1 MSKMPPKH
9 TTTPCDFYDRLRAL
23 FLQFVQTITTRRPQ
37 DFSRCRKL
45 PLARLIVVLLSLVA
59 SGRDKG
65 VDTKLGEFF
74 TVARRSGLWPE
85 GQSPHRSALSKAR
98 AKIPWQ
104 AFAPLLGHVVA
115 LAYAVFPPREE
126 YLWQGLSVFAF
137 DGSTYH
143 LPATEAVRQA
153 FDPQS
158 GLEHPGRGHYPQCLV
173 ATVYDVFR
181 RLPVGRTVCALE
193 EGDERE
199 QAQQLLPLLPPNSLS
214 LFDRG
219 FPSYGFLHDLQQHS
233 RLYLMRCPATSTFP
247 AVEAFVR
254 SGRAETRLWLTPSDT
269 FKRSLTPAQ
278 RRTLAPIRLRAI
290 RLEAPDGTVSVLLT
304 NLVDVRRFPRAAISA
319 LYWRRWAVETHYRDE
334 KTLQH
339 IEQFHSHTPDGIRQ
353 ELFAILIGCVIAR
366 PLTAL
371 AVPSESIETAQSIV
385 QPQLKNALMS
395 FAREAALLT
404 PAHPE
409 KALVILQEL
418 LNAIR
423 QVKYYKPKHPRP
435 SRPRVNKQPVNK
447 WQSDRKKKL
456 EKAA

>member
-1 MSKMPPKH
+1 MTK
-9 TTTPCDFYDRLRAL
+9 
-23 FLQFVQTITTRRPQ
+23 QRPQ
-37 DFSRCRKL
+37 DFSRRRKL
-45 PLARLIVVLLSLVA
+45 PLARLIVVLISLVA

-65 VDTKLGEFF
+65 VATKLGEFF
-74 TVARRSGLWPE
+74 TLARRSGLWPE

-98 AKIPWQ
+98 AKIPWE
-104 AFAPLLGHVVA
+104 AFATLLTQAVA
-115 LAYAVFPPREE
+115 LAYEVFPPREE

-137 DGSTYH
+137 DGSKYH

-153 FDPQS
+153 FDPES
-158 GLEHPGRGHYPQCLV
+158 GLEYPGRGHYPQCLV
-173 ATVYDVFR
+173 TTAYDVFR
-181 RLPVGRTVCALE
+181 RLPVGRTVCALQD
-193 EGDERE
+193 GDERE
-199 QAQQLLPLLPPNSLS
+199 QAQQLLPLNSLS

-219 FPSYGFLHDLQQHS
+219 FPSYGFLHYLEEHS
-233 RLYLMRCPATSTFP
+233 HLYLMRCPATSTFP
-247 AVEAFVR
+247 AVEAFGR
-254 SGRAETRLWLTPSDT
+254 SGQAETRLWLTPSDT

-304 NLVDVRRFPRAAISA
+304 NLLNTRRFPRTAIIA

-339 IEQFHSHTPDGIRQ
+339 IEQFHSRTPDGIRQ
-353 ELFAILIGCVIAR
+353 ELFAILLGCVIAR
-366 PLTAL
+366 TLTAL
-371 AVPSESIETAQSIV
+371 SVPSESIETAQSIV

-395 FAREAALLT
+395 FARDAALLT

-409 KALVILQEL
+409 QAIVILHEL

-423 QVKYYKPKHPRP
+423 QVKYYKPKHQRP

-447 WQSDRKKKL
+447 WQSDRQKKL
-456 EKAA
+456 KTAA

>member
-1 MSKMPPKH
+1 M
-9 TTTPCDFYDRLRAL
+9 
-23 FLQFVQTITTRRPQ
+23 
-37 DFSRCRKL
+37 
-45 PLARLIVVLLSLVA
+45 SLVA

-65 VDTKLGEFF
+65 GATKLGACF
-74 TVARRSGLWPE
+74 TLARRSGLGPE
-85 GQSPHRSALSKAR
+85 GQSPHRSALTKAR

-104 AFAPLLGHVVA
+104 AFETLLTQSVA
-115 LAYAVFPPREE
+115 LAYEVLPPREE
-126 YLWQGLSVFAF
+126 SLWHGLSVFAF
-137 DGSTYH
+137 DGSQYH

-158 GLEHPGRGHYPQCLV
+158 GLEYPGRGHDPQCLV
-173 ATVYDVFR
+173 TTAYDVFR
-181 RLPVGRTVCALE
+181 RLPVGRTVCALQD
-193 EGDERE
+193 GDERA

-219 FPSYGFLHDLQQHS
+219 FPSYGFLSDLHPHS
-233 RLYLMRCPATSTFP
+233 RLSLMRCPATSTFP
-247 AVEAFVR
+247 TVEALAR

-269 FKRSLTPAQ
+269 CKRSLTLAQ
-278 RRTLAPIRLRAI
+278 RRTLAPLRLRAM

-304 NLVDVRRFPRAAISA
+304 NLVDLRRFPRATIIA

-353 ELFAILIGCVIAR
+353 ELFAILIGWVIAR
-366 PLTAL
+366 TLTAR

-385 QPQLKNALMS
+385 RPQLKNALMS

-409 KALVILQEL
+409 KAIVILQEL

-423 QVKYYKPKHPRP
+423 QVKYYKPKSQRP
-435 SRPRVNKQPVNK
+435 SRPRVNKQPANK
-447 WQSDRKKKL
+447 WQSDRQRKL
-456 EKAA
+456 KKAA